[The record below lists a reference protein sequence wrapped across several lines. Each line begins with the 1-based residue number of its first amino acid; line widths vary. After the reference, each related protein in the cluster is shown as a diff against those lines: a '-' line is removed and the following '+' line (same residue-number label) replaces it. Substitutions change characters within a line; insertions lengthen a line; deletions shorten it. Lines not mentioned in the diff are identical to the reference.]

1 MVIGT
6 LLFAGIV
13 ATILAVLGAL
23 WVYAPPSST
32 TTARGVTTTTSSI
45 VYVVLGTLAAV
56 LCAVLVVVSAIK
68 FLAASLYDEE
78 AYTPAPAP
86 TNQ

>member
-1 MVIGT
+1 MMVMGT

-23 WVYAPPSST
+23 WVYAAYAPPSST
-32 TTARGVTTTTSSI
+32 TTGVTTSSI